1 MEKKIDYKTCY
12 QKQEIPKEELEVFI
26 QRIYEEEL
34 ASDLLAPNEVYTLI
48 QLLCPK
54 CDPKVIQNAKRNHSS
69 KKANNILFHL
79 VRAVP
84 RLFIASLH
92 YTEQEKDGEPSFRFR
107 SRHRTFHDRIKE
119 HQEELEELYEEM
131 ENVKEGKGMMNKS
144 EHDDEIKE
152 LKQQHRD
159 EMDAMKRKL
168 NKENESTKI
177 QYSQAMYQMKHEI
190 KLKDMEIKCY
200 EERNQSNQKV

>member
-12 QKQEIPKEELEVFI
+12 KKQEIPKEELETFI

-84 RLFIASLH
+84 RLFLASLH
-92 YTEQEKDGEPSFRFR
+92 YTEQERDDEPRFRFR
-107 SRHRTFHDRIKE
+107 SRHTTFHDRIKE
-119 HQEELEELYEEM
+119 HLEELQQAYEEV
-131 ENVKEGKGMMNKS
+131 EDVKEGKGMMNKS
-144 EHDDEIKE
+144 VHVDEIKE
-152 LKQQHRD
+152 LKRKHRD
-159 EMDAMKRKL
+159 EMDAIKRKMS
-168 NKENESTKI
+168 KEIESTKI
-177 QYSQAMYQMKHEI
+177 QYNKSMCRMKHEI
-190 KLKDMEIKCY
+190 KLKEVEIKCY
-200 EERNQSNQKV
+200 EERNQLNPKV